1 MGARGGGHDASPANY
16 IIPVAVTLLGAML
29 TPQMIAAQDRAS
41 SAQTFEVATVKI
53 NRSGERRPRLTVVP
67 AAGRMTLTN
76 ISVQELIQDAYGLA
90 FPSLLANVPES
101 ASQRVDVI
109 AKAPSP
115 VPVTVLQHML
125 QPLLADYFKLSTHF
139 EMREMDVFAM
149 VLARPGQFGPQ
160 LTRSLDRCDDVV
172 GTPGAFARAPDGAR
186 NERGTCGIL
195 PGGAGR
201 VVARGV
207 DMPGLAA
214 YIGTSPGRMV
224 IDRTGVPGRF
234 DVDLTY
240 TPSVFANDGTGR
252 STREAPPGVDPAGP
266 PLITALQDQLGLK
279 LEPIRASIGVLVVD
293 RLEPMTVDGPDR

>member
-1 MGARGGGHDASPANY
+1 MILRRRKVTA
-16 IIPVAVTLLGAML
+16 VAVLSAML
-29 TPQMIAAQDRAS
+29 MPQMITAQDRAS

-53 NRSGERRPRLTVVP
+53 NRSGERRPRLTVLP

-90 FPSLLANVPES
+90 FPSLLANVPEW
-101 ASQRVDVI
+101 ARSQRVDVI

-115 VPVTVLQHML
+115 APVTVLQHML

-139 EMREMDVFAM
+139 EMRDVDAFAM

-160 LTRSLDRCDDVV
+160 LTRSVDHCEDVV
-172 GTPGAFARAPDGAR
+172 GTPGAFARAPEGAR
-186 NERGTCGIL
+186 NERGTCGVL

-201 VVARGV
+201 IIARGV

-224 IDRTGVPGRF
+224 IDRTGVTGRF

-240 TPSVFANDGTGR
+240 TPSVFASDGTGR
-252 STREAPPGVDPAGP
+252 STREAPPGVDPAAP
-266 PLITALQDQLGLK
+266 PLITALQEQLGLK
-279 LEPIRASIGVLVVD
+279 LEPIRAPISVLVVD
-293 RLEPMTVDGPDR
+293 RLEPMMVDGPDR